1 MRRPVLVAFA
11 LAALLATPASGAT
24 EAASSVGP
32 VGNVS
37 IGGAP
42 VEHEEVPP
50 DPLEDVTLATALEGD
65 LPAALDT
72 PSGLVSAPDP
82 RTPPQPNES
91 TYAPGSEL
99 DTAPDSTF
107 RPDRDTR
114 RPDML
119 SYDDPFTPSTA
130 PFKRLVAYDAVDPN
144 ENLYVQDETLRPV
157 ALHAQVAADGS
168 EEQFYA
174 NFVVQLIP
182 GRRVRIP
189 SVGPGTRVLRA
200 HAVRGTSPVGVRITR
215 DGADNWF
222 IEGDAST
229 RARVVMELSIPRATF
244 GGFGD
249 PKWDDLL
256 APAPL
261 PPSVARAAS
270 EVAQHL
276 GVSRQQSPRADVEK
290 LVSYFRSFADSD
302 APPGNSHDVYLDLA
316 LSKKGVC
323 RHRAFAFMVTALGLG
338 IPTRMV
344 LNEAHAWVEVNDGQL
359 WRRIDL
365 GGAGDMQNDKSASNV
380 PYEPPPDPFAWP
392 AGEKSGTEMADR
404 AREANGQRTA
414 RSGRGR
420 SGSGGPGDALTS
432 QALSRPGGEADEEA
446 ARQAALNGTGPNGWN
461 GPTGPDGRPI
471 GPNGASLNGSTD
483 PSAPPDERPKAAVTL
498 QLDGAAAGA
507 DLHREQALHVAGLMS
522 ADGEPCPHALVSLML
537 RDART
542 SRELTLGSL
551 ATGEDGRYEGSL
563 VVPSGIPLGDYDVI
577 ARTAGDARC
586 GAGVSP

>member
-1 MRRPVLVAFA
+1 VRTSSARLTAFVALVAS
-11 LAALLATPASGAT
+11 LSLGLVPATPRASAAT
-24 EAASSVGP
+24 TSP
-32 VGNVS
+32 MTVGNSEV
-37 IGGAP
+37 IGGGAP
-42 VEHEEVPP
+42 VEHEQVPP
-50 DPLEDVTLATALEGD
+50 DPLEDVTLATAVEGD

-82 RTPPQPNES
+82 RAPVQPNES
-91 TYAPGSEL
+91 AYAPGSEL

-114 RPDML
+114 RPDTL

-130 PFKRLVAYDAVDPN
+130 PFKRLVAYDAVDAN

-157 ALHAQVAADGS
+157 PLHSQVAADGS

-189 SVGPGTRVLRA
+189 SVGPGARVLRA
-200 HAVRGTSPVGVRITR
+200 HAVRGTTPVGVRLTR

-249 PKWDDLL
+249 PKWEELL
-256 APAPL
+256 SPSPL
-261 PPSVARAAS
+261 PPAVAREAG
-270 EVAQHL
+270 EVAQHI
-276 GVSRQQSPRADVEK
+276 GVSKQMSPRADVEK
-290 LVSYFRSFADSD
+290 MVGYFRSFVDSD
-302 APPGNSHDVYLDLA
+302 APPGGGRDVYLDLA
-316 LSKKGVC
+316 LSRKGVC
-323 RHRAFAFMVTALGLG
+323 RHRAFAFVVTALGLG

-380 PYEPPPDPFAWP
+380 PYEPPADPFAWP

-404 AREANGQRTA
+404 AREANGQKTA
-414 RSGRGR
+414 RSGKAR
-420 SGSGGPGDALTS
+420 SGSNPGDALTS

-446 ARQAALNGTGPNGWN
+446 ARQAGGTGPNAS
-461 GPTGPDGRPI
+461 GR
-471 GPNGASLNGSTD
+471 NGASPTANGFLDADS
-483 PSAPPDERPKAAVTL
+483 PLDERPKAAVTL
-498 QLDGAAAGA
+498 QLEGGASGA
-507 DLHREQALHVAGLMS
+507 DLHREQALHVSGTMI
-522 ADGEPCPHALVSLML
+522 ADGEPCPHALVSVML

-542 SRELTLGSL
+542 SRELVLGSL
-551 ATGEDGRYEGSL
+551 ATGDDGRYDGSL
-563 VVPSGIPLGDYDVI
+563 VVPGGIPLGDYDVV
-577 ARTAGDARC
+577 ARTVGDARC

>member
-1 MRRPVLVAFA
+1 MRRPVTRLTRAALVLSLGAPLVAPA
-11 LAALLATPASGAT
+11 GTRSAAAAT
-24 EAASSVGP
+24 ETVSVIP
-32 VGNVS
+32 A
-37 IGGAP
+37 GGAP

-50 DPLEDVTLATALEGD
+50 DPQEDVTLATAVEGD

-82 RTPPQPNES
+82 RAPPQPNEN

-114 RPDML
+114 RPETL

-157 ALHAQVAADGS
+157 PLHSQVAADGS

-189 SVGPGTRVLRA
+189 SVGPGTRVLRT
-200 HAVRGTSPVGVRITR
+200 HAVRGTTPVGVRVTR

-249 PKWDDLL
+249 PRWEELL
-256 APAPL
+256 TPAPL
-261 PPSVARAAS
+261 PPSVSRAAG
-270 EVAQHL
+270 EVAQHI
-276 GVSRQQSPRADVEK
+276 GVSRQLSPRADVEK
-290 LVSYFRSFADSD
+290 LVGYFRSFVDSD
-302 APPGNSHDVYLDLA
+302 APPGNTHDVYVDLA

-344 LNEAHAWVEVNDGQL
+344 LNEAHAWIEVNDGQL

-380 PYEPPPDPFAWP
+380 PYEPPADPFAWP

-404 AREANGQRTA
+404 AREANGQKTA
-414 RSGRGR
+414 RAGGTR
-420 SGSGGPGDALTS
+420 SGAGTAGDALTS

-446 ARQAALNGTGPNGWN
+446 ARQAGISGADPAERARLAAANGL
-461 GPTGPDGRPI
+461 PDT
-471 GPNGASLNGSTD
+471 ST
-483 PSAPPDERPKAAVTL
+483 PSTDERPRSAVTL
-498 QLDGAAAGA
+498 RLSGLSGGAGGS
-507 DLHREQALHVAGLMS
+507 DLHREQALHVSGEMTAE
-522 ADGEPCPHALVSLML
+522 GEPCPHALVSLML

-542 SRELTLGSL
+542 SRELVLGSL
-551 ATGEDGRYEGSL
+551 ATGEDGRYDGSL
-563 VVPSGIPLGDYDVI
+563 VVPGGIPLGDYDVV

-586 GAGVSP
+586 GAGLSP